1 MMADELDRWSADF
14 EGFQARFAPF
24 FARSEPRE
32 AARRY
37 LRGLLAPVQRKN
49 CWQMAEAVGQRDPQP
64 MQRLLYSARW
74 DEDGVRDELQ
84 RFVIERFGD
93 KDGIGVIDETG
104 FLKKGTKSVGV
115 KRQYTGTAGKV
126 ENCQVGV
133 FLTYFAPEGGRTFL
147 DRRLYLPKEWC
158 ADEQRRREARVP
170 ARVIFKTKPE
180 LAVEMLEHAWAQG
193 VPMAWVTGDELYG
206 DASHVRDAI
215 HRAGKRYVL
224 VVSCSTPVWRER
236 PPVEEPGTGRKGRP
250 RTKPRL
256 AAGAPSAETVAAVIA
271 SLPVDTWQRLTVSE
285 GEKGPLIYDW
295 TRVRVV
301 ESREGLPG
309 PDGWLLARRSMTDP
323 TDIAYYLSN
332 ARQSTS
338 LQTMAEVASARWS
351 IETTIEEGKG
361 ETGLDEYEVRYW
373 HSWHRHITLSMMAHA
388 WLAAIRQ
395 GAGEKPGPGTGRTE
409 RPRGAATA
417 GDRPAA
423 PASFSGPAAGLVSLA
438 SSQTATGSP
447 QSLSATW
454 GSLARYRHS

>member
-14 EGFQARFAPF
+14 ESFQARFAPF

-32 AARRY
+32 AAHRY

-49 CWQMAEAVGQRDPQP
+49 CWQMAEAVGQQDPQP

-84 RFVIERFGD
+84 CFVIERFGD
-93 KDGIGVIDETG
+93 RDGIGVIDETG

-133 FLTYFAPEGGRTFL
+133 FLTYFAPGGRTFL
-147 DRRLYLPKEWC
+147 DRRLYLPQEWST
-158 ADEQRRREARVP
+158 DQERRDEARVP
-170 ARVIFKTKPE
+170 TDVTFKTKPE

-193 VPMAWVTGDELYG
+193 VPMAWVTGDEVYG

-215 HRAGKRYVL
+215 RRASKGYVL
-224 VVSCSTPVWRER
+224 AVSCHTPVWRKR
-236 PPVEEPGTGRKGRP
+236 PPLEEAVAGGKGRP
-250 RTKPRL
+250 RSKPRL
-256 AAGAPSAETVAAVIA
+256 AAGAPSWQTVATVIA
-271 SLPVDTWQRLTVSE
+271 SQPLDSWQRLVVSE
-285 GEKGPLIYDW
+285 GEKGPLTYDW

-301 ESREGLPG
+301 ESRKGLPG

-338 LQTMAEVASARWS
+338 LQTLAEVASARWS

-395 GAGEKPGPGTGRTE
+395 GAGEKPGPGTGRAE
-409 RPRGAATA
+409 HPRGAATA